1 MSVRSLRA
9 AVRRTPVLVATAALS
24 ATLLVA
30 GCGEDTVDDGVEQE
44 VDEEVEDL
52 ETVG

>member
-24 ATLLVA
+24 ATVVLA
-30 GCGEDTVDDGVEQE
+30 GCSEDTAGDVEE
-44 VDEEVEDL
+44 TVEEEVGDTA
-52 ETVG
+52 TVG